1 MLYQGDASLNTDES
15 DSDDYY
21 NYDDA
26 DEDVVFQ
33 DESERDPEFF
43 DYRLITQ
50 EDAENML
57 DCFVDETA
65 KKLKVRPAFMA
76 SNAIQTTDTGI
87 PRLILSV
94 VSIAFLRLPERHST
108 Y

>member
-1 MLYQGDASLNTDES
+1 MTFYSCNYQGDVSLNTDES

-21 NYDDA
+21 NYDDI
-26 DEDVVFQ
+26 DDDVVLQ
-33 DESERDPEFF
+33 DESERDPELF

-65 KKLKVRPAFMA
+65 KKLKV
-76 SNAIQTTDTGI
+76 NC
-87 PRLILSV
+87 
-94 VSIAFLRLPERHST
+94 
-108 Y
+108 

>member
-1 MLYQGDASLNTDES
+1 MNTDES

-21 NYDDA
+21 YDDV

-33 DESERDPEFF
+33 DQSERDPEFF

-57 DCFVDETA
+57 DCLVDETA
-65 KKLKVRPAFMA
+65 KKLKVICL
-76 SNAIQTTDTGI
+76 NK
-87 PRLILSV
+87 LIHD
-94 VSIAFLRLPERHST
+94 R
-108 Y
+108 

>member
-1 MLYQGDASLNTDES
+1 MLHTVYLVCNYQGDSSLDTDES

-21 NYDDA
+21 DYNDV

-50 EDAENML
+50 EDAENIL
-57 DCFVDETA
+57 NCYVEETA
-65 KKLKVRPAFMA
+65 KKLKV
-76 SNAIQTTDTGI
+76 I
-87 PRLILSV
+87 
-94 VSIAFLRLPERHST
+94 
-108 Y
+108 

>member
-1 MLYQGDASLNTDES
+1 MMFYSCNYQGDVSLNTDES

-21 NYDDA
+21 NYDDI
-26 DEDVVFQ
+26 DDDVVLQ
-33 DESERDPEFF
+33 DESERDPELF

-65 KKLKVRPAFMA
+65 KKLKV
-76 SNAIQTTDTGI
+76 NC
-87 PRLILSV
+87 
-94 VSIAFLRLPERHST
+94 
-108 Y
+108 

>member
-1 MLYQGDASLNTDES
+1 DVSLNTDES

-21 NYDDA
+21 NYDDI
-26 DEDVVFQ
+26 DDDVVLQ
-33 DESERDPEFF
+33 DESERDPELF

-65 KKLKVRPAFMA
+65 KKLK
-76 SNAIQTTDTGI
+76 
-87 PRLILSV
+87 
-94 VSIAFLRLPERHST
+94 
-108 Y
+108 

>member
-1 MLYQGDASLNTDES
+1 MNTDTDES

-21 NYDDA
+21 NYD
-26 DEDVVFQ
+26 EDLQ
-33 DESERDPEFF
+33 DEPKQDPEYF
-43 DYRLITQ
+43 DYVLITQ

-65 KKLKVRPAFMA
+65 KRLKVRY
-76 SNAIQTTDTGI
+76 D
-87 PRLILSV
+87 SV
-94 VSIAFLRLPERHST
+94 YIDLVFKGR

>member
-1 MLYQGDASLNTDES
+1 MNTDES

-21 NYDDA
+21 YDDV

-33 DESERDPEFF
+33 DQSERDPEFF

-57 DCFVDETA
+57 DCLVDETA
-65 KKLKVRPAFMA
+65 KKLKVICL
-76 SNAIQTTDTGI
+76 NK
-87 PRLILSV
+87 LI
-94 VSIAFLRLPERHST
+94 RDR
-108 Y
+108 